1 MNLEK
6 IIIKGYKSI
15 EEIVLKQPGR
25 FTVFVG
31 PNASGKSNIFEAL
44 EFLALCDIM
53 NPNEAIKLFGT
64 PDDIF
69 NQLYETKKIDVEV
82 SLSSDTKIPFTHP
95 YTAPYIDLVLSI
107 IDKPPV
113 FVSYIIRDT
122 VLVPGEPV
130 RENKDYK
137 TFTNFTRLFVKD
149 KSFPTKTIEAK
160 SSNDLAPF
168 YWVDKKPYIYRIDDS
183 KLSTDAS
190 NLEKVLKRIL
200 IDENKKQEIFE
211 TLHLLIPGFE
221 SIEIKSG
228 EAGEPDK
235 LLLKE
240 KNLKK
245 PISKKL
251 ISDGTYNILAII
263 AAIYQSDSPQ
273 FLCIEEPE
281 NGINPFVVKELAN
294 IIRDICEEK
303 GHYIWLNTHSQS
315 LVSVLTTE
323 EIILVEKKEGLTKI
337 KQIQGMNLHGLR
349 MDDALYT
356 NSIGGGNPW

>member
-1 MNLEK
+1 MNLKELT
-6 IIIKGYKSI
+6 IEGYKSI
-15 EEIVLKQPGR
+15 GKITISNPNP

-44 EFLALCDIM
+44 ELLALCEII
-53 NPNEAIKLFGT
+53 NPNEAKRLFGT
-64 PDDIF
+64 PIDIF
-69 NQLYETKKIDVEV
+69 NQSSTQTGLKKI
-82 SLSSDTKIPFTHP
+82 
-95 YTAPYIDLVLSI
+95 I
-107 IDKPPV
+107 IDACLSLGLGHQIKTSLVITDETPT
-113 FVSYIIRDT
+113 FASYIIHDT
-122 VLVPGEPV
+122 VPVPGEPI

-137 TFTNFTRLFVKD
+137 TYTNFTRLFVKD
-149 KSFPTKTIEAK
+149 KYSLTKTEEIK
-160 SSNDLAPF
+160 SFGDLAPF
-168 YWVDKKPYIYRIDDS
+168 YWVDKKPYLYRTDDS
-183 KLSTDAS
+183 KLSTDGS

-200 IDENKKQEIFE
+200 KDENKRQEIFE

-221 SIEIKSG
+221 SIEIKAG
-228 EAGEPDK
+228 EADEPDK

-240 KNLKK
+240 KNLVN

-251 ISDGTYNILAII
+251 ISDGTYNILAIM
-263 AAIYQSDSPQ
+263 AAIFQSDEPQ

-281 NGINPFVVKELAN
+281 NGLNPSVVKVLVD

-303 GHYIWLNTHSQS
+303 GHYIWLNTHSQT
-315 LVSVLTTE
+315 LVSQLTTE
-323 EIILVEKKEGLTKI
+323 EIIIVEKKEGLTKI